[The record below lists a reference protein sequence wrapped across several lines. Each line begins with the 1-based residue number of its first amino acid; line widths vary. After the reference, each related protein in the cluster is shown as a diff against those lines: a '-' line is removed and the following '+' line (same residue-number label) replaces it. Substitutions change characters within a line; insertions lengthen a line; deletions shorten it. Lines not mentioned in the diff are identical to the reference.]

1 MVGRSVDKKDEI
13 RAYIKARSKLGCSL
27 KKLMTEISTAFGP
40 SCVSYDTVRRWKK
53 KFESGVE
60 SIKNAPKSG
69 RPKSASRKEI
79 VSKIKEIIEGDA
91 RFTVRD
97 IARKVGISLSKVHLI
112 LKKHLKV
119 RKIPARWVPH
129 LLTDEQK
136 RQRVKVA
143 KMLLQMFPK
152 YDKKQFANVVTGDE
166 TWVHYFEPVRKVS
179 NKIWATKHS
188 KRPIIAKRSLSTKKV
203 LYAIFF
209 SGEGVAIKVLVK
221 KGKSITGKYY
231 KDVVLKKLKKYYQ
244 KRRPATGFK
253 HVRLLH
259 DNAPAHA
266 SAIVTAFL
274 KKEKVCE
281 QICEVAGISLN
292 DDNLVF
298 SSPSTLF
305 KSYRDDGMVITKG
318 SVKRRTDK
326 SIFSLTCVH
335 NYVWKLK
342 EASCD
347 CSKAAPLLHFFFV
360 HASMV
365 SCGICLLLFFCHHEN
380 TPI

>member
-1 MVGRSVDKKDEI
+1 
-13 RAYIKARSKLGCSL
+13 
-27 KKLMTEISTAFGP
+27 MTEISAFGP

-97 IARKVGISLSKVHLI
+97 IARKVDISLSTVHLI

-119 RKIPARWVPH
+119 RK
-129 LLTDEQK
+129 

-143 KMLLQMFPK
+143 KKLLQIFPK
-152 YDKKQFANVVTGDE
+152 YDKKQFANVVTCDE
-166 TWVHYFEPVRKVS
+166 TWVHYFEPIRKVS
-179 NKIWATKHS
+179 SKIWATKHS
-188 KRPIIAKRSLSTKKV
+188 KRPIIAKHSLSTKKV

-209 SGEGVAIKVLVK
+209 SGEGVAIKVPVK

-253 HVRLLH
+253 HVLYMTMPQLI
-259 DNAPAHA
+259 PP
-266 SAIVTAFL
+266 
-274 KKEKVCE
+274 
-281 QICEVAGISLN
+281 Q
-292 DDNLVF
+292 
-298 SSPSTLF
+298 
-305 KSYRDDGMVITKG
+305 
-318 SVKRRTDK
+318 
-326 SIFSLTCVH
+326 
-335 NYVWKLK
+335 
-342 EASCD
+342 
-347 CSKAAPLLHFFFV
+347 
-360 HASMV
+360 
-365 SCGICLLLFFCHHEN
+365 
-380 TPI
+380 

>member
-53 KFESGVE
+53 ESESGVE

-97 IARKVGISLSKVHLI
+97 IARKVGISLSTVHLI

-119 RKIPARWVPH
+119 RKISARWVPH

-136 RQRVKVA
+136 RQRVRVVK
-143 KMLLQMFPK
+143 KLLQMFPK

-203 LYAIFF
+203 LYAIF
-209 SGEGVAIKVLVK
+209 SGEGVAIKVPVK
-221 KGKSITGKYY
+221 KGKSI
-231 KDVVLKKLKKYYQ
+231 VLQ
-244 KRRPATGFK
+244 RRSTEE
-253 HVRLLH
+253 
-259 DNAPAHA
+259 
-266 SAIVTAFL
+266 T
-274 KKEKVCE
+274 EKVLSE
-281 QICEVAGISLN
+281 MK
-292 DDNLVF
+292 
-298 SSPSTLF
+298 P
-305 KSYRDDGMVITKG
+305 
-318 SVKRRTDK
+318 
-326 SIFSLTCVH
+326 
-335 NYVWKLK
+335 
-342 EASCD
+342 
-347 CSKAAPLLHFFFV
+347 
-360 HASMV
+360 
-365 SCGICLLLFFCHHEN
+365 CHWF
-380 TPI
+380 

>member
-1 MVGRSVDKKDEI
+1 MPFEYTQSLTTAVKMVGRSVDKIDEI
-13 RAYIKARSKLGCSL
+13 RANIKARSKLGCSL

-53 KFESGVE
+53 KIESGVE

-79 VSKIKEIIEGDA
+79 VSKIKEIIEGDD

-97 IARKVGISLSKVHLI
+97 TARKVGISLSTVLLI

-119 RKIPARWVPH
+119 RKISARWVPH

-143 KMLLQMFPK
+143 KKLLQMFPK

-166 TWVHYFEPVRKVS
+166 TWVHYFETVRKVS

-203 LYAIFF
+203 LFAIIF
-209 SGEGVAIKVLVK
+209 SGEKVAIKVPVK
-221 KGKSITGKYY
+221 KGKTIIGKYY

-259 DNAPAHA
+259 DNAPAHT
-266 SAIVTAFL
+266 SAI
-274 KKEKVCE
+274 
-281 QICEVAGISLN
+281 GN
-292 DDNLVF
+292 GVF
-298 SSPSTLF
+298 EGRKSNCFVSPP
-305 KSYRDDGMVITKG
+305 
-318 SVKRRTDK
+318 
-326 SIFSLTCVH
+326 IFPRPC
-335 NYVWKLK
+335 
-342 EASCD
+342 
-347 CSKAAPLLHFFFV
+347 P
-360 HASMV
+360 M
-365 SCGICLLLFFCHHEN
+365 
-380 TPI
+380 